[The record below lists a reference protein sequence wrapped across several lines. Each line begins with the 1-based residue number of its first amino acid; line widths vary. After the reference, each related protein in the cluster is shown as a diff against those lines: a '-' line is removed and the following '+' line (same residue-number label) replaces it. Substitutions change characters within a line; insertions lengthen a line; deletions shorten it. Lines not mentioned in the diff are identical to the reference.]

1 MSITDRTAINM
12 AVPAYKVDQIIGI
25 KTGSFSIVA
34 ATVGSQEKFASAAF
48 DTGFGDS
55 CFFQGVFSTD
65 SGASW
70 NDFGVYRPNLTTPG
84 QPVLQTVTCYGIVS
98 PAGVFTAAGVNWWDN
113 VHATSSVYT
122 IQYKVAFL
130 AKETQGFITPI
141 PTSESL
147 YYSSEFNYQKYLLS
161 LASSFPS
168 TTGSTPITHNL
179 GYVPKVRAFFSP
191 TSTSNNADGISIT
204 AGSIVTLD
212 HYQYATN
219 VYVNSTQATFTD
231 ISTTV
236 SPRTT
241 VNGTVFYRIYIDD

>member
-1 MSITDRTAINM
+1 MPIIHPENVYMSA
-12 AVPAYKVDQIIGI
+12 PAYKVDQIIGI
-25 KTGSFSIVA
+25 KTGSFSIAA
-34 ATVGSQEKFASAAF
+34 ATLGSQEKFATDTF

-55 CFFQGVFSTD
+55 CFFQGIFSTD

-84 QPVLQTVTCYGIVS
+84 QPVLQTTTCYGIVS
-98 PAGVFTAAGVNWWDN
+98 PTGVFTAAGVNWWDI

-122 IQYKVAFL
+122 IQYKVAFI
-130 AKETQGFITPI
+130 AKDTQGAITPI
-141 PTSESL
+141 TTNETV
-147 YYSSEFNYQKYLLS
+147 YYSSRYNYQKYLPSLS
-161 LASSFPS
+161 SSFSS

-179 GYVPKVRAFFSP
+179 GYVPKVRGFFSP

-219 VYVNSTQATFTD
+219 VYVNTTQATFTD
-231 ISTTV
+231 VSTSV
-236 SPRTT
+236 SPRAT
-241 VNGTVFYRIYIDD
+241 VNGTVFYRIYIDS